1 MKLPAARLASDL
13 KSTLRPAYLVCGDEP
28 LLVQEA
34 AAAIVERARQAGFD
48 ERERHTVERGF
59 DWVGLT
65 AGSENL
71 SLFASR
77 RIIDIRLPSCKP
89 GTAGGSALKELAGKQ
104 DPDQLLLV
112 SCPKLDS
119 AAART
124 AWVKAFDTAGA
135 VVQVWPLDRRDL
147 GGWVRQRMIA
157 AGLNVDR
164 GGAELLAD
172 RVEGNLL
179 AAVQEIEKL
188 KLVHADAALTEADI
202 ERAVGDSA
210 RFDVFRLADAALAGQ
225 EARCLRM
232 LWSLRR
238 EGIEPVLVLWAL
250 SRDIGLLAQLKA
262 ATSRGE
268 SESASLD
275 KLGVWQRRKPVVQR
289 AAKRLT
295 ALQVRGLVAQAAVAD
310 KVIKGRRYGQ
320 PWDVLA
326 DLLLGL
332 LKQPATH
339 RAAVL

>member
-13 KSTLRPAYLVCGDEP
+13 KTTLRPAYLVCGDEP

-34 AAAIVERARQAGFD
+34 VTAIVERARQAGFD

-77 RIIDIRLPSCKP
+77 RIVDIRLPSCKP
-89 GTAGGSALKELAGKQ
+89 GTAGGNALKTLVTKQ

-124 AWVKAFDTAGA
+124 AWAKAFDKVGA

-147 GGWVRQRMIA
+147 SGWVQQRMRA
-157 AGLNVDR
+157 AGLKVDR
-164 GGAELLAD
+164 AGAELLAD

-179 AAVQEIEKL
+179 AAAQEIEKL
-188 KLVHADAALTEADI
+188 RLVHPDTALTESDV

-210 RFDVFRLADAALAGQ
+210 RFDVFRLADTALAGQ
-225 EARCLRM
+225 QARSLRM

-238 EGIEPVLVLWAL
+238 EGVEPVLVLWAL
-250 SRDIGLLAQLKA
+250 SRDIGLLAQLKSA
-262 ATSRGE
+262 HAQGE
-268 SESASLD
+268 SENATLD
-275 KLGVWQRRKPVVQR
+275 RLGVWQRRKPVVQR
-289 AAKRLT
+289 AAKRLS
-295 ALQVRGLVAQAAVAD
+295 AAQVRGLVTQAAAAD
-310 KVIKGRRYGQ
+310 KVIKGRRAGQ
-320 PWDVLA
+320 PWDALA
-326 DLLLGL
+326 DLLLAV
-332 LKQPATH
+332 LKEPATY